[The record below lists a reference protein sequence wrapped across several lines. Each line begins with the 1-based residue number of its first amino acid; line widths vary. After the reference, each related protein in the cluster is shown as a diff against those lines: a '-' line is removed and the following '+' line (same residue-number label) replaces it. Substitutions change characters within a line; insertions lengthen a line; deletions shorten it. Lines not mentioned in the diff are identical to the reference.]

1 MHASFLSAVA
11 KYRFGASSTKKGKH
25 GAQPAGKGT
34 FTNSTIHKQKM
45 ASRAS
50 HLQSVELASF
60 ISAH

>member
-45 ASRAS
+45 GTRAS
-50 HLQSVELASF
+50 HLPSVELA
-60 ISAH
+60 